1 MYELKEEEA
10 HPKTQWKWPHFLS
23 GFVLLICGALIG
35 RAVFPI
41 EITKTLV
48 VEKEKRV
55 EVPVEL
61 IKYVDRRVEV
71 PVDRVTDRVVTRYVG
86 GTRPTTGNY
95 TGHYE
100 QWNLVNKGMS
110 QRQVFDILGK
120 PDGPPEEH
128 GLSILYRWGG
138 GVVVFGSFA
147 DGRLAEKI
155 SRP

>member
-1 MYELKEEEA
+1 MREIQDDKPSQSIGTGRILVVA
-10 HPKTQWKWPHFLS
+10 LVSSLFGGLVGANLFP
-23 GFVLLICGALIG
+23 VL
-35 RAVFPI
+35 
-41 EITKTLV
+41 EITQ
-48 VEKEKRV
+48 VERPV
-55 EVPVEL
+55 EVPVEV

-86 GTRPTTGNY
+86 GTTPTTGNY
-95 TGHYE
+95 AGHYE
-100 QWNLVNKGMS
+100 QWKLVNKGMS

-147 DGRLAEKI
+147 DGRLAEQI
-155 SRP
+155 SSP

>member
-23 GFVLLICGALIG
+23 GLVLLICGVLIG
-35 RAVFPI
+35 RALFPI

-55 EVPVEL
+55 EVPVE
-61 IKYVDRRVEV
+61 VS
-71 PVDRVTDRVVTRYVG
+71 VDRVTDRVVTRYVG
-86 GTRPTTGNY
+86 GTTPTTGNY
-95 TGHYE
+95 AGHYE
-100 QWNLVNKGMS
+100 QWKLVNKGMS

-147 DGRLAEKI
+147 DGRLAEQI
-155 SRP
+155 SSP

>member
-1 MYELKEEEA
+1 MYERQEEEV
-10 HPKTQWKWPHFLS
+10 HPKTHWKGPHFLS
-23 GFVLLICGALIG
+23 GFVLLICGVLVG
-35 RAVFPI
+35 RALFPI

-55 EVPVEL
+55 EVPVE
-61 IKYVDRRVEV
+61 VS
-71 PVDRVTDRVVTRYVG
+71 VDRVTDRVVTRYVG
-86 GTRPTTGNY
+86 GTTPTTGNY
-95 TGHYE
+95 AGHYE
-100 QWNLVNKGMS
+100 QWKLVNKGMS

-147 DGRLAEKI
+147 DGRLAEQI
-155 SRP
+155 SSP

>member
-10 HPKTQWKWPHFLS
+10 HPKTRWKWPHFLS
-23 GFVLLICGALIG
+23 GFVLLICGVLIG
-35 RAVFPI
+35 RTLFPI
-41 EITKTLV
+41 EISKTLV

-55 EVPVEL
+55 EVPVE
-61 IKYVDRRVEV
+61 VS
-71 PVDRVTDRVVTRYVG
+71 VDRVTDRVVTRYVG
-86 GTRPTTGNY
+86 GTTPTTGNY
-95 TGHYE
+95 AGHYE
-100 QWNLVNKGMS
+100 QWKLVNKGMS

-147 DGRLAEKI
+147 DGRLAEQI

>member
-23 GFVLLICGALIG
+23 GFVLLICGVLIG
-35 RAVFPI
+35 RALFPI

-55 EVPVEL
+55 EVPVE
-61 IKYVDRRVEV
+61 VS
-71 PVDRVTDRVVTRYVG
+71 VDRVTDRVVTRYVG
-86 GTRPTTGNY
+86 GTTPTTGNY
-95 TGHYE
+95 AGHYE
-100 QWNLVNKGMS
+100 QLKLVNKGIS

-147 DGRLAEKI
+147 DGRLAEQI

>member
-1 MYELKEEEA
+1 MKEIQEDK
-10 HPKTQWKWPHFLS
+10 PPQS
-23 GFVLLICGALIG
+23 VGAG
-35 RAVFPI
+35 RI
-41 EITKTLV
+41 LV
-48 VEKEKRV
+48 VALVSSVLGGIVGANLFPVLETTQVERRV
-55 EVPVEL
+55 EVPVEV

-71 PVDRVTDRVVTRYVG
+71 SVDRVTDRVVTRYVG
-86 GTRPTTGNY
+86 GTTPTTGNY
-95 TGHYE
+95 AGHYE
-100 QWNLVNKGMS
+100 QWELVNKGMS

-147 DGRLAEKI
+147 DGRLAEQI

>member
-10 HPKTQWKWPHFLS
+10 KPKTRWKWPHFLS
-23 GFVLLICGALIG
+23 GFVLLICGVLIG
-35 RAVFPI
+35 RALFPI

-55 EVPVEL
+55 EVPVE
-61 IKYVDRRVEV
+61 VS
-71 PVDRVTDRVVTRYVG
+71 VDRVTDRVVTRHVG
-86 GTRPTTGNY
+86 GTTPTTGNY
-95 TGHYE
+95 AGHYE
-100 QWNLVNKGMS
+100 QWKLVNKGMS

-147 DGRLAEKI
+147 DGRLA
-155 SRP
+155 